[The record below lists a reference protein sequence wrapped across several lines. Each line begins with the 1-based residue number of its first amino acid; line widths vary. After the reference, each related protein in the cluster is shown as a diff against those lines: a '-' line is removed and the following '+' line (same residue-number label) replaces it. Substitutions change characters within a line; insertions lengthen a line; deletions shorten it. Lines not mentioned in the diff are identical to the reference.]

1 MAGACFGQSH
11 APASVCVL
19 RLLISCACMAHVVAP
34 FVAGCTPYCLL
45 QRLCPAVA
53 AQPLPE
59 HDMPPALS
67 LLCGPVAVCRQL
79 LLACNNGCVLLWQ
92 HKSCVSMTCPCTVL
106 CLLTRCRLPANIACD
121 NGCVLQW
128 HYYSMQSCVLQGCN
142 PATCGDYARG
152 RNVVYGST
160 PGWCGIASGQ
170 PEFFTNCAGAL
181 HCRLSFLCIPWCKG
195 SLLHRECSLLVGDAA
210 VVLVDM
216 SACHLHLPLSDLYCQ
231 LKIVGQT

>member
-1 MAGACFGQSH
+1 MRLRLFVCCASSSLVH
-11 APASVCVL
+11 AWHMSLLLLLQAAHHVAYYNGCVL
-19 RLLISCACMAHVVAP
+19 QWQHNPCLSMICPLHCRFCVDPLQ
-34 FVAGCTPYCLL
+34 FAGKYCL
-45 QRLCPAVA
+45 QQWLCPAVA
-53 AQPLPE
+53 AQVLRE
-59 HDMPPALS
+59 HAMPCHAMP
-67 LLCGPVAVCRQL
+67 
-79 LLACNNGCVLLWQ
+79 
-92 HKSCVSMTCPCTVL
+92 CPCTVL

-195 SLLHRECSLLVGDAA
+195 SLLHHECSLLVGDAA
-210 VVLVDM
+210 VVLADM

-231 LKIVGQT
+231 LKIVGQA